1 MSRINEKM
9 GFKPAG
15 KRSMMK
21 LPSDRELRARVTS
34 ARCPSCDRTGARVSR
49 TQPGHLWCSWCSTTW
64 PLPEAS

>member
-21 LPSDRELRARVTS
+21 LPPTLKERIKITS
-34 ARCPSCDRTGARVSR
+34 ACCPECHRYQARPVPR
-49 TQPGHLWCSWCSTTW
+49 KPGWVFCFFCNHTW
-64 PLPEAS
+64 ELPA